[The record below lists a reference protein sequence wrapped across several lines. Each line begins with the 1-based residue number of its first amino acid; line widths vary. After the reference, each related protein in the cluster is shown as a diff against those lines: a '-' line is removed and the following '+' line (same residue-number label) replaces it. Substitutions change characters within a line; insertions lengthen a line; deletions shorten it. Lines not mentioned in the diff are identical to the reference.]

1 MTDKAPDLAQAA
13 QTPEDEPRRPR
24 TLTLLADV
32 LEQPAHEREAHLQR
46 ACAGDAELLSRVREM
61 LRLSAQERSVLD
73 ASLQEV
79 VLSTFGDAVLNAVTI
94 GRVVGN
100 YRLTELI
107 GCGGMGQ
114 VYAAQRIDGQYEQR
128 VAVKFMRDGVDQP
141 TLVERFKTERQIVAS
156 LDHPNLAKVLDG
168 GITEDGIPY
177 FVMELVDGQPLDS
190 HCLERDLPVPE
201 RLRLFRT
208 VCQVVHYAHQKGVV
222 HRDLKPGNILVTRD
236 GRVKL
241 VDFGI
246 AKHAAAAGATTTTTT
261 RQNDRPTGSR
271 QRAMTLDYAS
281 PEQVKG
287 ERITAAS
294 DVFSLGVVLYRLLTD
309 ESPYPDESTRS
320 DYELTIAICDSLPML
335 PSRRQRHGAA
345 AARRLRGDL
354 DAVTMKA
361 LRKEPEMRYASAESL
376 GDDIFRHLEGLPVSA
391 RRGAF
396 GYRAGR
402 LVLRH
407 RAAIGVTML
416 VLVAGMGISSYE
428 AYQAHIQRQRAE
440 RHFADVRKLAN
451 VMIFDVNRA
460 IERLPGAT
468 PSRHLIVRNA
478 LAYLQR
484 LQDEAG
490 DDVDLQLELAG
501 AYANVGDIQGAA
513 TVPSLGDSKGALASY
528 AQSMRLLQGPLSVE
542 QAGGPQYR
550 TAQRLFGGLAT
561 RAGGLLV
568 SLGSAKAGEVV
579 EAAGVVV
586 ALDLVSSDPSNKKYR
601 EILANLYLHLSHV
614 YGAMQNRPAFLEAAE
629 LAAQHLSEVHRRTPQ
644 DMDLVANL
652 GAAYGFKAI
661 YLLQDR
667 TGSAQENAAL
677 ALDALGKALTV
688 LDSAARDHPLNV
700 LLAVNGAIA
709 QGLSGDALLRLHRTA
724 EAVDRHR
731 KSVQVLKRVA
741 DQDAADAPTRANL
754 GEAEAKLSDS
764 LLAAGDIEGSRRAGA
779 AAVDLFNGLP
789 PGMQGN
795 QEIRA
800 AHATAFYRWGRAL
813 QARAAGPGRSGL
825 SDGRAACQ
833 AFRDGLRL
841 SGAPAGADGE
851 NIAAQLKRASE
862 ECV

>member
-1 MTDKAPDLAQAA
+1 MTDKP
-13 QTPEDEPRRPR
+13 
-24 TLTLLADV
+24 
-32 LEQPAHEREAHLQR
+32 
-46 ACAGDAELLSRVREM
+46 
-61 LRLSAQERSVLD
+61 
-73 ASLQEV
+73 
-79 VLSTFGDAVLNAVTI
+79 TFGDAALKAVAV

-107 GCGGMGQ
+107 GSGGMGR
-114 VYAAQRIDGQYEQR
+114 VYAAHRIDGQYEQR

-141 TLVERFKTERQIVAS
+141 ALVERFKTERQIVAS

-177 FVMELVDGQPLDS
+177 FVMELVDGQPLDK

-222 HRDLKPGNILVTRD
+222 HRDLKPSNILVTQD

-246 AKHAAAAGATTTTTT
+246 AKLAAAADATST
-261 RQNDRPTGSR
+261 RHGDRPTGSR

-309 ESPYPDESTRS
+309 ESPYPDASTRS

-335 PSRRQRHGAA
+335 PSRRQRHGGA

-354 DAVTMKA
+354 DAVTMLT
-361 LRKEPEMRYASAESL
+361 LRKEPELRYASAEAL

-402 LVLRH
+402 LLLRH
-407 RAAIGVTML
+407 RAAMGITML

-428 AYQAHIQRQRAE
+428 AYQAHLQRQRAE

-478 LAYLQR
+478 LTYLQR
-484 LQDEAG
+484 LQEEAG

-513 TVPSLGDSKGALASY
+513 TVPSLGDTKGALDSY
-528 AQSMRLLQGPLSVE
+528 ARAMRLLQGPLAAE
-542 QAGGPQYR
+542 QAFGPTYR
-550 TAQRLFGGLAT
+550 TAQRQFGGLTT
-561 RAGGLLV
+561 RVGGLLV
-568 SLGSAKAGEVV
+568 SLGSARAGEVV

-586 ALDLVSSDPSNKKYR
+586 ALDLLSSDPSNKKYR
-601 EILANLYLHLSHV
+601 EILANLYLHLTQV
-614 YGAMQNRPAFLEAAE
+614 YGALQNRPAFLEATE
-629 LAAQHLSEVHRRTPQ
+629 LAAQHLSEAHRRAPQ

-667 TGSAQENAAL
+667 TGSAQENAAM
-677 ALDALGKALTV
+677 ALDALNKALTV

-700 LLAVNGAIA
+700 LLAVNGSIA

-731 KSVQVLKRVA
+731 KSVQVLERLV

-754 GEAEAKLSDS
+754 GEAQAKLSDS
-764 LLAAGDIEGSRRAGA
+764 LLAAGDIEGSRQAGA
-779 AAVDLFNGLP
+779 AAVALFKGLP
-789 PGMQGN
+789 SGMQGN
-795 QEIRA
+795 QEIRSGR
-800 AHATAFYRWGRAL
+800 ATAFYRMGRAL
-813 QARAAGPGRSGL
+813 QARATSLGRDGL
-825 SDGRAACQ
+825 ADRRAACQ
-833 AFRDGLRL
+833 AFRDGLQF
-841 SGAPAGADGE
+841 SGAPTDGDTE
-851 NIAAQLKRASE
+851 NIAVQLERASR

>member
-1 MTDKAPDLAQAA
+1 M
-13 QTPEDEPRRPR
+13 
-24 TLTLLADV
+24 
-32 LEQPAHEREAHLQR
+32 LE
-46 ACAGDAELLSRVREM
+46 LSG
-61 LRLSAQERSVLD
+61 LERSVLE
-73 ASLQEV
+73 ASLEEV
-79 VLSTFGDAVLNAVTI
+79 ILGTFGEAALRAIAV
-94 GRVVGN
+94 GHVVGN

-107 GCGGMGQ
+107 GRGGMGQ
-114 VYAAQRIDGQYEQR
+114 VFAAQRIDGQYEQR
-128 VAVKFMRDGVDQP
+128 VAMKFMRDGIDQP
-141 TLVERFKTERQIVAS
+141 MLLERFKMERQIVAS

-168 GITEDGIPY
+168 GITENGIPY
-177 FVMELVDGQPLDS
+177 FVMELVEGQPLDR
-190 HCLERDLPVPE
+190 HCLAQNLPVPE

-208 VCQVVHYAHQKGVV
+208 VCQVVHYAHQQGVV
-222 HRDLKPGNILVTRD
+222 HRDLKPSNILVTHD
-236 GRVKL
+236 GRIKL

-246 AKHAAAAGATTTTTT
+246 ARQTAAAGANTSQ
-261 RQNDRPTGSR
+261 QNDRPTESK

-354 DAVTMKA
+354 DAVTMMA
-361 LRKEPEMRYASAESL
+361 LRKEPELRYASAEAL

-391 RRGAF
+391 RRGAL

-407 RAAIGVTML
+407 RAAISVTML

-428 AYQAHIQRQRAE
+428 AYQAHLQRQRAE

-484 LQDEAG
+484 LQDESG
-490 DDVDLQLELAG
+490 DDLDLQLELAG

-513 TVPSLGDSKGALASY
+513 NVPSLGDTKGALASY
-528 AQSMRLLQGPLSVE
+528 AHAMRLLQAPLSAD
-542 QAGGPQYR
+542 QARSPKYR
-550 TAQRLFGGLAT
+550 TAQRQFGGLAT
-561 RAGGLLV
+561 RVGGLLV
-568 SLGSAKAGEVV
+568 SLGRTKAGEAV

-586 ALDLVSSDPSNKKYR
+586 ALDLVSSDPSNRKHR
-601 EILANLYLHLSHV
+601 EILANLYVHLAQL
-614 YGAMQNRPAFLEAAE
+614 YGATQNRLAFLETAE
-629 LAAQHLSEVHRRTPQ
+629 LAAQHLSEAHKRAPQ

-652 GAAYGFKAI
+652 GAAYGYKAI

-667 TGSAQENAAL
+667 TGPTAENAAL
-677 ALDALGKALTV
+677 ALNALDKALAI
-688 LDSAARDHPLNV
+688 LDSAAREHPLNV
-700 LLAVNGAIA
+700 LLAANGAIA
-709 QGLSGDALLRLHRTA
+709 QGLSGDALLRLHRTG
-724 EAVDRHR
+724 EAVDHHR
-731 KSVQVLKRVA
+731 QSVQVLKRLA

-754 GEAEAKLSDS
+754 GEAQAKLSES
-764 LLAAGDIEGSRRAGA
+764 LLAAGDIEGSRQAAAG
-779 AAVDLFNGLP
+779 AVDLFSGLP
-789 PGMQGN
+789 PGMRNN
-795 QEIRA
+795 QEMRTG
-800 AHATAFYRWGRAL
+800 HATALYRWGRAL
-813 QARAAGPGRSGL
+813 QARAAGPGQNGVV
-825 SDGRAACQ
+825 DQRAACQ

-841 SGAPAGADGE
+841 AGGGGGVDDGE
-851 NIAAQLKRASE
+851 GIAAQLRQASQ
-862 ECV
+862 ECS

>member
-1 MTDKAPDLAQAA
+1 MTDKAPDVARAAQA
-13 QTPEDEPRRPR
+13 PEDESRRSR
-24 TLTLLADV
+24 TLTLLADA
-32 LEQPAHEREAHLQR
+32 LEQPPHQREAHLQR

-61 LRLSAQERSVLD
+61 LHLSAQERSVLD
-73 ASLQEV
+73 ASLEEL
-79 VLSTFGDAVLNAVTI
+79 VLSTFGDAGPKA

-107 GCGGMGQ
+107 GSGGMGQ
-114 VYAAQRIDGQYEQR
+114 VYAAQRIDGQFEQR
-128 VAVKFMRDGVDQP
+128 VAVKFMRDGIDQP
-141 TLVERFKTERQIVAS
+141 TLLERFKTERQIVAS

-177 FVMELVDGQPLDS
+177 FVMELIDGQPLDR
-190 HCLERDLPVPE
+190 HCLERDLTVSE
-201 RLRLFRT
+201 RLGLFRT

-222 HRDLKPGNILVTRD
+222 HRDLKPSNILVTHD

-246 AKHAAAAGATTTTTT
+246 AKLAAPADARTT
-261 RQNDRPTGSR
+261 RQNDGPTGSR
-271 QRAMTLDYAS
+271 HRAMTLDYAS

-320 DYELTIAICDSLPML
+320 DYELTIAICESLPML
-335 PSRRQRHGAA
+335 PSRRQKHDAA
-345 AARRLRGDL
+345 GARRLRGDL
-354 DAVTMKA
+354 DAVTMMA
-361 LRKEPEMRYASAESL
+361 LRKEPGLRYASAEAL
-376 GDDIFRHLEGLPVSA
+376 GDDLFRHLEGLPVSA
-391 RRGAF
+391 RRGAL

-407 RAAIGVTML
+407 RAAIGITML
-416 VLVAGMGISSYE
+416 VLVAGMGISSYA
-428 AYQAHIQRQRAE
+428 AYQAHLQRQRAE

-468 PSRHLIVRNA
+468 PSRHLIVKNA

-490 DDVDLQLELAG
+490 DAVDLQLELAG

-513 TVPSLGDSKGALASY
+513 NVPSLGDSRGALASY
-528 AQSMRLLQGPLSVE
+528 AQSMRLLQGPLSIE

-550 TAQRLFGGLAT
+550 AAQRLFGGLAT
-561 RAGGLLV
+561 RVGGLLA
-568 SLGSAKAGEVV
+568 SLGNAKAGETV

-601 EILANLYLHLSHV
+601 EILANLYVHLAQL
-614 YGAMQNRPAFLEAAE
+614 YGAMQNRPAFLETTE
-629 LAAQHLSEVHRRTPQ
+629 LAAQHLTEAHRRTPQ

-652 GAAYGFKAI
+652 GAAYGYRAI

-667 TGSAQENAAL
+667 TGSAQENATL
-677 ALDALGKALTV
+677 ALDALSKALAV

-700 LLAVNGAIA
+700 LLAANGAIA
-709 QGLSGDALLRLHRTA
+709 QGLSGDALLRLHRTK

-731 KSVQVLKRVA
+731 RSVQVLKRLA
-741 DQDAADAPTRANL
+741 EQDAADAPTRANL

-764 LLAAGDIEGSRRAGA
+764 LLAAGDIEGSRQAGA
-779 AAVDLFNGLP
+779 EAVDRFRGLP
-789 PGMQGN
+789 AGMQGN
-795 QEIRA
+795 QEIRSG
-800 AHATAFYRWGRAL
+800 HATAFYRWGRAL
-813 QARAAGPGRSGL
+813 QARAASLGRNGL
-825 SDGRAACQ
+825 PDKRAACQ
-833 AFRDGLRL
+833 AFHDGLRL
-841 SGAPAGADGE
+841 AGAPAGADGE
-851 NIAAQLKRASE
+851 NIANQLKRASE
-862 ECV
+862 DCA

>member
-1 MTDKAPDLAQAA
+1 MTDKAPDVAQAEQA
-13 QTPEDEPRRPR
+13 PQDESRRSR
-24 TLTLLADV
+24 TLALLADV
-32 LEQPAHEREAHLQR
+32 LEQPPQQREAHLQR
-46 ACAGDAELLSRVREM
+46 ACAGDAQLLGRVREM
-61 LRLSAQERSVLD
+61 LHLSAQERSVLD
-73 ASLQEV
+73 ASLEEV
-79 VLSTFGDAVLNAVTI
+79 VQGTFGDAVLEDAGI

-100 YRLTELI
+100 YRLTQLI
-107 GCGGMGQ
+107 GSGGMGR

-128 VAVKFMRDGVDQP
+128 VAIKFMRDGIDQP
-141 TLVERFKTERQIVAS
+141 ALVERFKTERQIVAS

-177 FVMELVDGQPLDS
+177 FVMELVDGEPLDR
-190 HCLERDLPVPE
+190 HCLERDLPMSE

-246 AKHAAAAGATTTTTT
+246 AKLAATVDASTT
-261 RQNDRPTGSR
+261 RQNDSATGSM
-271 QRAMTLDYAS
+271 QRTMTLDHAS

-345 AARRLRGDL
+345 TARRLRGDL
-354 DAVTMKA
+354 DAVTLMA
-361 LRKEPEMRYASAESL
+361 LRKEPHLRYASAEAL

-407 RAAIGVTML
+407 RAAIGITML
-416 VLVAGMGISSYE
+416 VLVAGMSISSYE
-428 AYQAHIQRQRAE
+428 AYQAHLQRQRAE

-490 DDVDLQLELAG
+490 DDVALQLELAG

-513 TVPSLGDSKGALASY
+513 NVPSLGDSKGALASY
-528 AQSMRLLQGPLSVE
+528 AQAMRLLQAPLSVR
-542 QAGGPQYR
+542 QAGGPEYR
-550 TAQRLFGGLAT
+550 TAQRLFGSLAT
-561 RAGGLLV
+561 RVGGLLV
-568 SLGSAKAGEVV
+568 SLGAAKAGESV

-601 EILANLYLHLSHV
+601 EILANLYLHLTHL
-614 YGAMQNRPAFLEAAE
+614 YGAMQNRPAFLETSE
-629 LAAQHLSEVHRRTPQ
+629 LAAQHLTEAHRRTPT

-652 GAAYGFKAI
+652 GAAYGYKAI

-667 TGSAQENAAL
+667 SGSSQENAAL

-709 QGLSGDALLRLHRTA
+709 QGLSGDALLQLHRTA
-724 EAVDRHR
+724 EAVERHR
-731 KSVQVLKRVA
+731 KSVDVLKHVA
-741 DQDAADAPTRANL
+741 DQDPADAPTRANL
-754 GEAEAKLSDS
+754 GEAEAKLSAS
-764 LLAAGDIEGSRRAGA
+764 LLAAGDIEGSRQAGA
-779 AAVDLFNGLP
+779 TAVDLFKSLP
-789 PGMQGN
+789 AGMQGN

-800 AHATAFYRWGRAL
+800 AHAMAFYRLGRVL
-813 QARAAGPGRSGL
+813 QARAASLGRGDP
-825 SDGRAACQ
+825 SDKRAACQ
-833 AFRDGLRL
+833 AFRDGLRR
-841 SGAPAGADGE
+841 SGAPAGGDAGS
-851 NIAAQLKRASE
+851 IAAQLERASR
-862 ECV
+862 ECA

>member
-1 MTDKAPDLAQAA
+1 MPVDDS
-13 QTPEDEPRRPR
+13 RRSR
-24 TLTLLADV
+24 TLTLLADA
-32 LEQPAHEREAHLQR
+32 LEQAPHAREAHLQR
-46 ACAGDAELLSRVREM
+46 VCAGDEELLGRVREM
-61 LRLSAQERSVLD
+61 LHLSAQERSVLD
-73 ASLQEV
+73 ASLEEV
-79 VLSTFGDAVLNAVTI
+79 VQGTFGDAVLKDVGI

-107 GCGGMGQ
+107 GSGGMGR
-114 VYAAQRIDGQYEQR
+114 VYAAERIDGQYEQR
-128 VAVKFMRDGVDQP
+128 VAVKFMRDGIDEP
-141 TLVERFKTERQIVAS
+141 ELVERFKAERQIVAS

-177 FVMELVDGQPLDS
+177 FVMELVDGQPLDR
-190 HCLERDLPVPE
+190 HCLERALSVPE

-222 HRDLKPGNILVTRD
+222 HRDLKPSNILVTQD

-241 VDFGI
+241 VDFGV
-246 AKHAAAAGATTTTTT
+246 AKLAAAADARTT
-261 RQNDRPTGSR
+261 RHEDRPTGSKH
-271 QRAMTLDYAS
+271 RAMTLDYAS

-309 ESPYPDESTRS
+309 ESPYRDESTRS
-320 DYELTIAICDSLPML
+320 DYELTIAICDTLPL
-335 PSRRQRHGAA
+335 PPSRRHRHGVA
-345 AARRLRGDL
+345 AARGLRGDL
-354 DAVTMKA
+354 DAVTMMA
-361 LRKEPEMRYASAESL
+361 LRKEPPLRYASAEAL

-402 LVLRH
+402 IVLRH
-407 RAAIGVTML
+407 RAAIGITML

-428 AYQAHIQRQRAE
+428 AYQAHLQRQRAE

-478 LAYLQR
+478 LTYLQR
-484 LQDEAG
+484 LRDEAG

-513 TVPSLGDSKGALASY
+513 TVPSLGDSPGALASY

-542 QAGGPQYR
+542 QAGGPKYR
-550 TAQRLFGGLAT
+550 TAQRLFGSLAT

-568 SLGSAKAGEVV
+568 SLGSAKAGETV

-601 EILANLYLHLSHV
+601 EILANLYVHLAQL
-614 YGAMQNRPAFLEAAE
+614 YGAMQNRPAFLETSE
-629 LAAQHLSEVHRRTPQ
+629 LAAQHLNEAHRRTPQ

-652 GAAYGFKAI
+652 GAAYGYKAI

-667 TGSAQENAAL
+667 SGSSQENAAL
-677 ALDALGKALTV
+677 ALDALSKALSV

-709 QGLSGDALLRLHRTA
+709 QGLSGDALLRLDRTA

-731 KSVQVLKRVA
+731 KSVDVLRRLA

-779 AAVDLFNGLP
+779 AAVDLYRGLP
-789 PGMQGN
+789 AGMQGS
-795 QEIRA
+795 QEIRSGY
-800 AHATAFYRWGRAL
+800 ATAFYRLGRAL
-813 QARAAGPGRSGL
+813 QARAAGLGRGDL
-825 SDGRAACQ
+825 ADRRAACQ
-833 AFRDGLRL
+833 AFRDGLQR
-841 SGAPAGADGE
+841 SPATAGGDAG
-851 NIAAQLKRASE
+851 NIAVQLERASQ
-862 ECV
+862 ECA